1 MVKFSETISQTYIKS
16 YEQLITQNFFPNKL
30 QTEPMVQRTTK
41 ILDLRQRIV
50 FRIERRVIRST
61 IIKIIIQKTMNCRQK
76 NINCSKSL
84 TCKLLKGF
92 THRHGVKRFIK
103 FSKEN
108 RKFYKEPFWHDIFV
122 TDKCLFWYLQVFPPS
137 YLFFH
142 VSMSEKI

>member
-1 MVKFSETISQTYIKS
+1 MVKFSGTISQTYIKS

-61 IIKIIIQKTMNCRQK
+61 IVKIIIQKTMNCRQK

-103 FSKEN
+103 FAKEN
-108 RKFYKEPFWHDIFV
+108 RKFNKEPFWHDILLQTNVYSGISKFFPRV
-122 TDKCLFWYLQVFPPS
+122 TY
-137 YLFFH
+137 FF
-142 VSMSEKI
+142 M